1 MLKIL
6 GINDAITDSGVAYC
20 EGNKL
25 VTAVSEERFTRKKV
39 QGGFPEQALAYFAK
53 EHKKDLPRIDK
64 IVIAGIL
71 TPTLITRIFGRIEK
85 IDKYEKKK
93 NPLFATILD
102 FVEYK
107 MKLTTRLRPESWPV
121 NIIKKISEIAL
132 RKRLPREL
140 KNKPIVFVEHHLAH
154 VCAAFYS
161 SGFEE
166 ALVASFDG
174 FGDSYSGKIYLAKNR
189 KTERL
194 FTADALDSFGL
205 FYSLVTVFLGLK
217 EHKHEGKV
225 TGLAAFGDSTKIK
238 TKFPFELSQ
247 DMKLKYTGLHG
258 KKGLKSLKKELAGH
272 KKEDIAAWLQE
283 NTEKSVCKIIQHFL
297 RKTGQKN
304 VCLAGGLFANVKLN
318 QKIHEMKEVDNI
330 YIYPAMSDTGIPHGA
345 VCAILKEKSR
355 LESVFLGPKY
365 SEQEIEK
372 TLKEYKLTYQK
383 TDNIE
388 KEMANILARGKIIAR
403 FEGGMEYG
411 PRALGNRSILVQAT
425 DRKINDV
432 LGKKLKRTE
441 FMPFAPIIL
450 EEFAKEYIQNL
461 KGAEFTSKFMN
472 ISFPVTEKMAKTC
485 PAAVHVDKTA
495 RPQIIS
501 EQDNPGCYKILEE
514 YCKKTG
520 IPVLINTSFNVH
532 EEPIVMTPEQAIKSF
547 LNTGLDCLAMGNYL
561 ITKQ

>member
-1 MLKIL
+1 
-6 GINDAITDSGVAYC
+6 
-20 EGNKL
+20 
-25 VTAVSEERFTRKKV
+25 
-39 QGGFPEQALAYFAK
+39 
-53 EHKKDLPRIDK
+53 
-64 IVIAGIL
+64 
-71 TPTLITRIFGRIEK
+71 
-85 IDKYEKKK
+85 
-93 NPLFATILD
+93 
-102 FVEYK
+102 
-107 MKLTTRLRPESWPV
+107 
-121 NIIKKISEIAL
+121 
-132 RKRLPREL
+132 
-140 KNKPIVFVEHHLAH
+140 
-154 VCAAFYS
+154 
-161 SGFEE
+161 
-166 ALVASFDG
+166 
-174 FGDSYSGKIYLAKNR
+174 
-189 KTERL
+189 
-194 FTADALDSFGL
+194 
-205 FYSLVTVFLGLK
+205 
-217 EHKHEGKV
+217 
-225 TGLAAFGDSTKIK
+225 
-238 TKFPFELSQ
+238 
-247 DMKLKYTGLHG
+247 
-258 KKGLKSLKKELAGH
+258 
-272 KKEDIAAWLQE
+272 
-283 NTEKSVCKIIQHFL
+283 
-297 RKTGQKN
+297 
-304 VCLAGGLFANVKLN
+304 
-318 QKIHEMKEVDNI
+318 MKEVDNI

-388 KEMANILARGKIIAR
+388 KEIANILARGKIIAR